1 MNQFGIKAQ
10 SRFDYIFNAN
20 PTVTSNPPIVNV
32 TWLNALTGICFI
44 CINNSIDA
52 NIWVESSSGGVV
64 PNRNLHHYIWPIID
78 SGDGVSNAQV
88 NPAYAK
94 IANITGTAAM
104 RSILTV
110 MGAGG
115 YGAGVSTEVG
125 YVIFGLTLTNTSAA
139 QTLIAS
145 KAIVGDNSTTFLLMV
160 KNSDYDYD
168 LYIKT
173 TGDYY
178 SGVLKFEGQ
187 AGTFT
192 TYSAVAWSDTAPS
205 GTVYTK

>member
-20 PTVTSNPPIVNV
+20 PTATSNPPIVNV

-78 SGDGVSNAQV
+78 SSNGVSNATV

-94 IANITGTAAM
+94 IANITGSSAM
-104 RSILTV
+104 RSLLTV
-110 MGAGG
+110 MGAAG
-115 YGAGVSTEVG
+115 YAAGSSTDCG
-125 YVIFGLTLTNTSAA
+125 YAIFGLSFTNTNTA
-139 QTLIAS
+139 QTLITS

-160 KNSDYDYD
+160 KNNDYDYD

-173 TGDYY
+173 TGEYY

-187 AGTFT
+187 ASTFT
-192 TYSAVAWSDTAPS
+192 PYSAVAWSDIAPS
-205 GTVYTK
+205 GTVYTI